1 MVIIMKKLIAL
12 VMAGMMVVS
21 LGTTALAAGG
31 HHGRGAGSGQ
41 GQGQGMGQNWV
52 DADGDGVCDNYG
64 TNCQGTGC
72 GTGCGHDSGH
82 GGHHGGRHS

>member
-1 MVIIMKKLIAL
+1 MKKLIAL

-41 GQGQGMGQNWV
+41 GQGMGQNWV
-52 DADGDGVCDNYG
+52 DTDGDGACDN
-64 TNCQGTGC
+64 CQIG
-72 GTGCGHDSGH
+72 GH
-82 GGHHGGRHS
+82 GQGKGGRFRNTCWRMAL

>member
-1 MVIIMKKLIAL
+1 MKKLIAL

-41 GQGQGMGQNWV
+41 GQGMGQNLSLI
-52 DADGDGVCDNYG
+52 
-64 TNCQGTGC
+64 
-72 GTGCGHDSGH
+72 HI
-82 GGHHGGRHS
+82 